1 MKEEEAIIKKAPTNM
16 KDMLQSVSS
25 FNKYKGSGKL
35 LNKILV
41 SMIEVD
47 RRFFTYADNPYDD
60 NALPIA
66 REQTISQPSTVA
78 RMLLLA
84 DLKDGDEV
92 LEVGAG
98 SGWNAALISFLV
110 YPGDVISVDRIGEL
124 VEGAKSNIVSLKNHF
139 KRTNK
144 GAIDRLE
151 KLYFI
156 KEDIFSQSDF
166 WDKNFDKVIITSGIP
181 NKKTETK
188 IKKIAKK
195 LLKEGGIL
203 ICPYTS
209 GPIIK
214 YTKQKRKLLREETKE
229 QYIFVPLIEGVED

>member
-1 MKEEEAIIKKAPTNM
+1 MKEEEAIIKKAPMQM
-16 KDMLQSVSS
+16 KEMLNSVYS
-25 FNKYKGSGKL
+25 FNRNKGSGKMMR
-35 LNKILV
+35 KILL
-41 SMIEVD
+41 SMIDVD

-60 NALPIA
+60 NALPIR

-84 DLKDGDEV
+84 DLKEGDEV

-124 VEGAKSNIVSLKNHF
+124 VEGAKSNLVSLKNHF
-139 KRTNK
+139 KRTKK

-151 KLYFI
+151 KLYFL
-156 KEDIFSQSDF
+156 KEDIFSQSEL
-166 WDKNFDKVIITSGIP
+166 WDKNFDKVIITAGISD
-181 NKKTETK
+181 KKTE
-188 IKKIAKK
+188 KKIEKAANT

-214 YTKQKRKLLREETKE
+214 YIKKNGLQREETKE
-229 QYIFVPLIEGVED
+229 QYVFVPLLQGVEE